1 MGMLGPLPA
10 YASTGQGRQ
19 ASSSPA
25 TSGDSGS
32 GSGSGGRDVST
43 NTPTTGGTVN
53 IQISTTIH
61 TSGKLTEN

>member
-1 MGMLGPLPA
+1 MGMLGPLRA

-19 ASSSPA
+19 TSSSPA

-43 NTPTTGGTVN
+43 NTPTGGTVN